1 MKTKIDKT
9 MAWVLFLLTGWSYGQ
24 FKQYGLQAFYYVM
37 VLLFI
42 IMSANLSPFCMLI
55 PAIWNIAIIASF
67 NKSIDEWNSTIV

>member
-9 MAWVLFLLTGWSYGQ
+9 TAWVLFLLTGWSYGQ
-24 FKQYGLQAFYYVM
+24 FKQYGLQVFYYVM

-42 IMSANLSPFCMLI
+42 IMSANLSLFCMLI
-55 PAIWNIAIIASF
+55 PAIWNITIIASL